1 MERGILMD
9 DTTLDISD
17 VEAAHDEV
25 WNLGTIEIWPRPR
38 VGDRY
43 VMTYWPRENIVQR
56 ILRKLRIMKPAQVV
70 SVELAATAEGRNE
83 LAHQRPE
90 GKCITQN
97 SWPSSV

>member
-1 MERGILMD
+1 MD
-9 DTTLDISD
+9 DTTFDISD

-56 ILRKLRIMKPAQVV
+56 ILRKLRIIKPAQVV
-70 SVELAATAEGRNE
+70 SVELAPTAEGLKAEAKPTPERAGGTSTASTRN
-83 LAHQRPE
+83 RPYP
-90 GKCITQN
+90 GL
-97 SWPSSV
+97 